1 MKKSFTSKSQKAV
14 QEERDAFLLDFGS
27 SLDPAGGNLGL
38 SYFFDARL
46 RDAVKPDART
56 ATHEHHER
64 VYRNHVAPR
73 LGAVKL
79 KDLKPGHVAALYA
92 ERLEDGY
99 ALGMRRRV
107 KAKLNM
113 ALKRAVR

>member
-1 MKKSFTSKSQKAV
+1 M
-14 QEERDAFLLDFGS
+14 
-27 SLDPAGGNLGL
+27 
-38 SYFFDARL
+38 
-46 RDAVKPDART
+46 
-56 ATHEHHER
+56 
-64 VYRNHVAPR
+64 
-73 LGAVKL
+73 KL

-113 ALKRAVR
+113 ALKRVVR